1 MARAKAM
8 KEAKT
13 SYEAE
18 SVEEEA
24 KPSIFTRFFGET
36 GTHASSDYDSD
47 DDDTLGTNT
56 GSSEETEN
64 DETDDGDRELARFDR
79 DLRAKHRGACKNMTV
94 SS

>member
-1 MARAKAM
+1 M
-8 KEAKT
+8 KQAQT
-13 SYEAE
+13 SYEPE

-24 KPSIFTRFFGET
+24 SPSIFMRLFGET
-36 GTHASSDYDSD
+36 DTPSSYSDSD
-47 DDDTLGTNT
+47 DEDATLGTNNTDST
-56 GSSEETEN
+56 GASDN